1 MLPISLESIPISQFE
16 ESVEEKEED
25 SQIFDHFRFDQVYA
39 RRRDPMA
46 TTRQEQST
54 EPSPRNEVT
63 ILEHNSTPILDHDL
77 PIALRK
83 GTREYTKRPLYPLSH
98 FVSFQRFSLNHKSFL
113 STLSTIPIPNS
124 LSEALSKREWRLAME
139 IEMDALQKNETWE
152 LVDLPSGKK
161 PMGYKW
167 VFAVK
172 FKGDGSL
179 DDTRQG

>member
-1 MLPISLESIPISQFE
+1 
-16 ESVEEKEED
+16 
-25 SQIFDHFRFDQVYA
+25 
-39 RRRDPMA
+39 MA
-46 TTRQEQST
+46 TIRQEQST
-54 EPSPRNEVT
+54 EPSLGNEVT

-77 PIALRK
+77 PIALTK
-83 GTREYTKRPLYPLSH
+83 GTRECTKRLLYPLSR

-124 LSEALSKREWRLAME
+124 LSEALSKREWRLSME
-139 IEMDALQKNETWE
+139 AEMDALKKNETWE

-161 PMGYKW
+161 PVSCKW

-179 DDTRQG
+179 ERYKARLVAKGHTQTYRVDYQETFAPVTKMNTVRILLSLAVNFD